1 MKKSVAK
8 NLQSFWANIPVRR
21 RGSFII
27 AIPVTYFITTLV
39 AIYWLKLDLV
49 EDENWV
55 QHTQKVRLETKH
67 LLAALIDAE
76 TGVRGYAMTGRPDF
90 LTPYSEA
97 IAEIPQS
104 LAQLQQLVYH
114 KPQQIARLTEI
125 QQSTEQTIAILQQK
139 LAKMNA
145 RVLPGGWKNRE
156 SPQAE
161 IEEDLSYYQSPL
173 QKQFS
178 PGELYD
184 WLEEAKIL
192 MDAAREKIDAFAAE
206 EESLLKEGLERLEIK
221 RILSSLV
228 LLVSG
233 ILGIAS
239 GIFALHLL
247 GNLERELA
255 GEKASLHESN
265 EKLQE
270 AIAAAE
276 LANQKLQNACEQ
288 LQRFTANASH
298 ELRSPLAAILSN
310 AQVGLLGPED
320 DATRARKRLEKIVE
334 IAKSMKNLVGN
345 LLCLA
350 RCEKLPETVV
360 EIDLKELLKKWI
372 SDCKLQ
378 AKAKNFN
385 WIINLP
391 PTPAVAKVEP
401 DLLGQAVVNL
411 IQNACKYTEA
421 GGTIEVEL
429 KTDLVPQKSGLVS
442 QKPGFLKKP
451 GFSTDVPGE
460 LLIVVKDTGV
470 GIPKV
475 DLARI
480 FERFYRVEGGRSRSQ
495 ESGFGLGLAI
505 AEQIVRLHGG
515 QLAADSVVGEGS
527 TFTISLPAEKR
538 SKNRVF

>member
-8 NLQSFWANIPVRR
+8 NLQSFWGNLPVRR

-67 LLAALIDAE
+67 LLAVLIDAE

-90 LTPYSEA
+90 LAPYSEA

-104 LAQLQQLVYH
+104 LDILRRLVSDN
-114 KPQQIARLTEI
+114 PEQIYRLKEVRK
-125 QQSTEQTIAILQQK
+125 STEETLAILEQK
-139 LAKMNA
+139 LARMNA
-145 RVLPGGWKNRE
+145 RVLPGGWKKRE
-156 SPQAE
+156 SPKDE
-161 IEEDLSYYQSPL
+161 IEGDFSYYQSPL
-173 QKQFS
+173 QEQFS
-178 PGELYD
+178 PSEIYD
-184 WLEEAKIL
+184 WLEEAKAL
-192 MDAAREKIDAFAAE
+192 MDATREKIDAFAAE
-206 EESLLKEGLERLEIK
+206 EERLLAERKEHLEFE
-221 RILSSLV
+221 RILSWSVLSL
-228 LLVSG
+228 SG

-239 GIFALHLL
+239 GIFALHLF
-247 GNLERELA
+247 GNLERELSR
-255 GEKASLHESN
+255 ERASLRETN
-265 EKLQE
+265 ERLEE
-270 AIAAAE
+270 ARNAAE
-276 LANQKLQNACEQ
+276 LANQKLQNAYEQ

-310 AQVGLLGPED
+310 AQVGLLGPDD
-320 DATRARKRLEKIVE
+320 DATQPRKRLEKIVE
-334 IAKSMKNLVGN
+334 LAKSMKNLVGN
-345 LLCLA
+345 LLFLA

-372 SDCKLQ
+372 SDCQLQ

-391 PTPAVAKVEP
+391 PTPVVAKVEP

-429 KTDLVPQKSGLVS
+429 KTDLVPQKPGLVS

-460 LLIVVKDTGV
+460 FLILVKDTGV

-527 TFTISLPAEKR
+527 TFTVSLPR
-538 SKNRVF
+538 NPVF